1 MGVHGKSPNPR
12 RSVSVKSISSDT
24 SLSAFGT
31 APSPQETAAYIAEIV
46 GELVVMAKGA
56 NLVFVAH
63 LPAMAQ
69 AEAEHV
75 ADSVI

>member
-1 MGVHGKSPNPR
+1 MGVYGKSPNPR

-46 GELVVMAKGA
+46 GALVVIATGA

-63 LPAMAQ
+63 LLAMAQ